1 MAKAKRANLNQ
12 HSGADPKHKKG
23 CFQGG
28 GRQWRRGH
36 GGVVGKGDKEN
47 RGSGGKG
54 MVCSLKKYGKNFA

>member
-28 GRQWRRGH
+28 SDNGRGDM
-36 GGVVGKGDKEN
+36 GGGVGKGDKEN